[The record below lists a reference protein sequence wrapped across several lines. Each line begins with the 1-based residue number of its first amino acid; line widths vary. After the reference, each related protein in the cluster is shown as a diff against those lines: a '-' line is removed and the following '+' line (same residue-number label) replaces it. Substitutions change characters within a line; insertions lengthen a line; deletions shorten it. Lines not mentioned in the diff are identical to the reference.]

1 MATVPFDT
9 LRAAQALRDAG
20 FDDAQSEAIVA
31 TIQRSLGE
39 DVTTK
44 SDLFAVKSDL
54 ETKLVE
60 LRADIYRALWIQG
73 GILGTIMLGIAT
85 VAVAIIALIL

>member
-31 TIQRSLGE
+31 TIQKSLSE
-39 DVTTK
+39 NVATK
-44 SDLFAVKSDL
+44 ADLA
-54 ETKLVE
+54 E

-73 GILGTIMLGIAT
+73 GVLVTVMLGIAT
-85 VAVAIIALIL
+85 VAVAIIALIIA

>member
-1 MATVPFDT
+1 MTTVPFDT

-31 TIQRSLGE
+31 TIQKSLGGN
-39 DVTTK
+39 VATK
-44 SDLFAVKSDL
+44 ADLA
-54 ETKLVE
+54 E

-73 GILGTIMLGIAT
+73 GVLVTVMLGIAT
-85 VAVAIIALIL
+85 VAVAIIALIIA